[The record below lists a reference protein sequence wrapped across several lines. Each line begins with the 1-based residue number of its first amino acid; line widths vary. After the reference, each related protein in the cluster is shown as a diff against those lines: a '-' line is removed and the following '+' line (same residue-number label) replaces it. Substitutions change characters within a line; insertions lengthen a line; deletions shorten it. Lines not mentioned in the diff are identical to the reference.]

1 MLLTFLLIIEILIFI
16 LNEKKKIPTEIHK
29 VSFFDKDF
37 EAFCFARVNHTK
49 THFLSSKL
57 HQN

>member
-1 MLLTFLLIIEILIFI
+1 MLLTFLLITEILIFI
-16 LNEKKKIPTEIHK
+16 LNEKKNPTEIHK

-37 EAFCFARVNHTK
+37 EAFYFARVNHTK